1 MSGGGDEDPVEADY
15 HREEHRE
22 QKGMDYKQT
31 DPKFRS
37 NILSR
42 VFDDNRS
49 VGSDKSGKTLLDQL
63 FFENE
68 GSKVKYPLCDN
79 SRGFWITEQNPNDY
93 KLSEHE
99 KCNIET
105 LNQVLRH
112 KIVFIQPLEQLV
124 EPHQCIDTGE
134 STQSVMTTVVGTL

>member
-79 SRGFWITEQNPNDY
+79 SRGFW
-93 KLSEHE
+93 
-99 KCNIET
+99 
-105 LNQVLRH
+105 LNNWSNLTNV
-112 KIVFIQPLEQLV
+112 
-124 EPHQCIDTGE
+124 
-134 STQSVMTTVVGTL
+134 STQVSPLNLS